1 MSRRCW
7 DCFLLFAWVQDRVE
21 ALAWWGAAY
30 LIGQSVWSDVAS
42 GRRRFI
48 PLPSCIPNVLL
59 FIAVGMIWT
68 AARIFHGRRILWG
81 SMCFGAVVWLASGAS
96 PAFNE
101 LAASRLMMSSLI
113 VATYTF
119 LTATELWRERRK
131 EVRQQWPTIFVP
143 ILHGAWSSC
152 FRWRWRAFRKA
163 AARCLIS
170 APAGLRSMPSRW
182 CSTSSAQPSSCWCW
196 RRIGRCRQ
204 YKLAAATDPLTN
216 LLNRRGFFEACAEMM
231 RKRQQAKQPVSVLA
245 FDLDHFKKINDTHGH
260 HTGDATLHLFASVA
274 KKTLRASDA
283 VGRLGGEEF
292 IALLPSNLAEASIAA
307 ERVRLAFEKASAL
320 PGAHATATV
329 SIGTQARAP
338 PMWKISARN
347 SSLVTIWPTLRAGA
361 VYEHKYLL
369 GTSFARPL
377 LAKRQVEIAKKVGA
391 DALAH
396 GCTGKGND
404 QVRFEL
410 AAKALAP
417 ELTIIAPWREW
428 KINSREEAIAY
439 ARDAQHSRRANEKEY
454 LQPRP
459 QHLAFEPR
467 RRRARRSCQCARG
480 SDVAVDRLA
489 GQSAGPAHHRR
500 DRLRRRHARFRERQ
514 EARAARLD
522 RPAERNRR
530 RERRGPHGHRRK

>member
-1 MSRRCW
+1 MFARLTEASMSLDIGTLFVIAICVTSLLGL
-7 DCFLLFAWVQDRVE
+7 FLLFAWVQDRVE

-30 LIGQSVWSDVAS
+30 LIGSLS
-42 GRRRFI
+42 GVMWRLGDAVSL
-48 PLPSCIPNVLL
+48 LPSCIPNVLL

-101 LAASRLMMSSLI
+101 SAASRLMMSSLI

-143 ILHGAWSSC
+143 ILHGAV
-152 FRWRWRAFRKA
+152 FLFPVA
-163 AARCLIS
+163 L
-170 APAGLRSMPSRW
+170 AGLSQSGGQMFNLGTGWVAVYAIEVVLYVVGAAFVVFVMAKDR
-182 CSTSSAQPSSCWCW
+182 TV
-196 RRIGRCRQ
+196 RQ

-245 FDLDHFKKINDTHGH
+245 FDLDYFKKINDAHGH

-329 SIGTQARAP
+329 SIGIACGSPSAKVDELIARADTALYRA
-338 PMWKISARN
+338 KANGRN
-347 SSLVTIWPTLRAGA
+347 RVEAAEEAVAGA
-361 VYEHKYLL
+361 PVITGGQSQQKSLQSPETPVVPLL
-369 GTSFARPL
+369 GSL
-377 LAKRQVEIAKKVGA
+377 
-391 DALAH
+391 
-396 GCTGKGND
+396 
-404 QVRFEL
+404 
-410 AAKALAP
+410 
-417 ELTIIAPWREW
+417 
-428 KINSREEAIAY
+428 
-439 ARDAQHSRRANEKEY
+439 
-454 LQPRP
+454 
-459 QHLAFEPR
+459 
-467 RRRARRSCQCARG
+467 
-480 SDVAVDRLA
+480 
-489 GQSAGPAHHRR
+489 
-500 DRLRRRHARFRERQ
+500 
-514 EARAARLD
+514 
-522 RPAERNRR
+522 RPATQVAYVRAS
-530 RERRGPHGHRRK
+530 